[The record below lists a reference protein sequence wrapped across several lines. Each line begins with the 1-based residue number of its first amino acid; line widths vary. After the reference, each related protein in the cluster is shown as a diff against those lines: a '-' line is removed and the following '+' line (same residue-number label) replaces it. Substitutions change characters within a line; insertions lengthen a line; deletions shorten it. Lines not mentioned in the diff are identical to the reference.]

1 MRMRITAVAALAG
14 SLFLAPAIMGQAN
27 AGVPDTKGAFGT
39 IEGDVTLVGRGG
51 GRGGGGGMGRGGGG
65 GRHIGGG
72 GGGRHYGG
80 GGGGRHYGGGGGGV
94 TTAAAVAGVTTAAA
108 VTGVMLMEVAGD
120 TTVEVANIMA
130 MVVGRIMPIEAIE
143 ITATTVD
150 IAVTVTMAGMA
161 HLSSLMALTAITLVD
176 ADGYIATL

>member
-72 GGGRHYGG
+72 GGGGG
-80 GGGGRHYGGGGGGV
+80 
-94 TTAAAVAGVTTAAA
+94 AVAGVTTAAA

-130 MVVGRIMPIEAIE
+130 MVVGRIMPIEAIK

-150 IAVTVTMAGMA
+150 IAITVTMAGMA

>member
-1 MRMRITAVAALAG
+1 MSRSSGAAVAAVVVVAWAEGAVADVILA
-14 SLFLAPAIMGQAN
+14 AAV
-27 AGVPDTKGAFGT
+27 AGVTTAAA
-39 IEGDVTLVGRGG
+39 VA
-51 GRGGGGGMGRGGGG
+51 
-65 GRHIGGG
+65 
-72 GGGRHYGG
+72 
-80 GGGGRHYGGGGGGV
+80 GV

-150 IAVTVTMAGMA
+150 IAITVTMAGMA

>member
-1 MRMRITAVAALAG
+1 MSRSSGAAVAAVVVVAWAEGAVADVILA
-14 SLFLAPAIMGQAN
+14 AAV
-27 AGVPDTKGAFGT
+27 AGVTTAAAVAG
-39 IEGDVTLVGRGG
+39 VTTAAAVA
-51 GRGGGGGMGRGGGG
+51 
-65 GRHIGGG
+65 
-72 GGGRHYGG
+72 
-80 GGGGRHYGGGGGGV
+80 GV

-150 IAVTVTMAGMA
+150 IAITVTMAGMA

>member
-1 MRMRITAVAALAG
+1 MSRSSGAAVAAVVVVAW
-14 SLFLAPAIMGQAN
+14 AE
-27 AGVPDTKGAFGT
+27 GAVA
-39 IEGDVTLVGRGG
+39 DVIL
-51 GRGGGGGMGRGGGG
+51 
-65 GRHIGGG
+65 
-72 GGGRHYGG
+72 
-80 GGGGRHYGGGGGGV
+80 
-94 TTAAAVAGVTTAAA
+94 AAAVAGVTTAAA

-150 IAVTVTMAGMA
+150 IAITVTMAGMA

>member
-1 MRMRITAVAALAG
+1 MVVVVAWAEGAVADVILA
-14 SLFLAPAIMGQAN
+14 AAVA
-27 AGVPDTKGAFGT
+27 
-39 IEGDVTLVGRGG
+39 
-51 GRGGGGGMGRGGGG
+51 
-65 GRHIGGG
+65 
-72 GGGRHYGG
+72 
-80 GGGGRHYGGGGGGV
+80 GV

-150 IAVTVTMAGMA
+150 IAITVTMAGMA

>member
-1 MRMRITAVAALAG
+1 MTVGCVALLLATATVRIITTT
-14 SLFLAPAIMGQAN
+14 
-27 AGVPDTKGAFGT
+27 TK
-39 IEGDVTLVGRGG
+39 
-51 GRGGGGGMGRGGGG
+51 
-65 GRHIGGG
+65 
-72 GGGRHYGG
+72 
-80 GGGGRHYGGGGGGV
+80 
-94 TTAAAVAGVTTAAA
+94 TAARMNGNNFTNA
-108 VTGVMLMEVAGD
+108 GVMLMEVAGD